1 MLVRY
6 WVDAVDGG
14 PKLNQHLVN
23 VSRGSAVRHCVL
35 ALVLLSCSL
44 VFDDCSCKYNSPRA
58 RGVLFVLK
66 GPYDVRVPPIVKFSQ
81 ESESARLTKII
92 LSKSTVKTL

>member
-1 MLVRY
+1 MYLFLKADATLSICMIILYTYLV
-6 WVDAVDGG
+6 
-14 PKLNQHLVN
+14 
-23 VSRGSAVRHCVL
+23 
-35 ALVLLSCSL
+35 SL
-44 VFDDCSCKYNSPRA
+44 TLFLCIYFTCICIHMHSTRCHVSPRA

-66 GPYDVRVPPIVKFSQ
+66 GPYDPRIPPIVKFSQ